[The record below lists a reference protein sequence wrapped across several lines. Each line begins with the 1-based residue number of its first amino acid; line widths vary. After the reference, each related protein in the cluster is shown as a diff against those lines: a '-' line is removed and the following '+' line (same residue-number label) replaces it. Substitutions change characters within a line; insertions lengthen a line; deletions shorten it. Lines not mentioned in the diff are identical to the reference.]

1 MSQDNYKKTMQR
13 KKAHIEKKISEA
25 NIDKGVIVLLTG
37 NGKGKSTSAFGMI
50 CRALGYDMKVGM
62 VKFLKGDQP
71 SGEDHFLS
79 QHKNINIKHMRS
91 GFTWDSQDKTHDIE
105 KAKEAW
111 EYALNFLVDP
121 NINLVVLDEL
131 TYMLSYE
138 YLPEEEVLKAISN
151 RPAQQHIVITGRN
164 AKQSLIDIADTVSDV
179 KEIKH
184 AFNQQIKAQK
194 GIDY

>member
-1 MSQDNYKKTMQR
+1 MQ
-13 KKAHIEKKISEA
+13 
-25 NIDKGVIVLLTG
+25 
-37 NGKGKSTSAFGMI
+37 
-50 CRALGYDMKVGM
+50 
-62 VKFLKGDQP
+62 
-71 SGEDHFLS
+71 
-79 QHKNINIKHMRS
+79 S

-194 GIDY
+194 GVDY

>member
-1 MSQDNYKKTMQR
+1 MQR

-25 NIDKGVIVLLTG
+25 NIDKGLIVLLTG

-79 QHKNINIKHMRS
+79 QHKNINIKHMHS

-121 NINLVVLDEL
+121 NIDLVVLDEL

-138 YLPEEEVLKAISN
+138 YLPEEEVLNAICN
-151 RPAQQHIVITGRN
+151 RPAQQHVVVTGRN